1 MSAPSLDELLDH
13 ADALPSLPEIV
24 HHVLDALKDDNADID
39 TLVHHINTDP
49 AIVSRLLAG
58 ANASAFGLAA
68 PVDSARQAFMVLGEN
83 RVVSIILATALIER
97 YSGQNAGFDP
107 RGLWRHTLG
116 VATCARALAERLS
129 FSPEMAFTGGLLHD
143 IGKLLM
149 LTAAPAA
156 YAGVMHLHQT
166 EDMPIV
172 AAELSVFGYDHA
184 TAGGQLATIWNL
196 PYEICEAISA
206 HHDPDSYS
214 SEFGEL
220 IHVANVLSHALELG
234 DPPGNRVPDL
244 SERACVSLGLSWP
257 AFAGRFGEI
266 EARYQGIRLVLG
278 I

>member
-1 MSAPSLDELLDH
+1 MSAPSLDELLSH

-24 HHVLDALKDDNADID
+24 HHVLSSLKDDNADVD

-68 PVDSARQAFMVLGEN
+68 QVDSARQAFMVLGEN
-83 RVVSIILATALIER
+83 RVISIILATALIER
-97 YSGQNAGFDP
+97 YSAQTAELDS

-116 VATCARALAERLS
+116 VATCARALAERLNY
-129 FSPEMAFTGGLLHD
+129 SPEMAFTGGLLHD

-149 LTAAPAA
+149 LTAAPTA
-156 YAGVMHLHQT
+156 YATVLQLHQT
-166 EDMPIV
+166 EDIPIV
-172 AAELSVFGYDHA
+172 TAELAVFDYDHA
-184 TAGGQLATIWNL
+184 AAGGQLATMWNL
-196 PYEICEAISA
+196 PYEIAEAIAA
-206 HHDPDSYS
+206 HHKPDDYS
-214 SEFGEL
+214 SELGDL

-234 DPPGNRVPDL
+234 DPPGNQVPDL
-244 SERACVSLGLSWP
+244 SERACASLGLSWP

-266 EARYQGIRLVLG
+266 EARYQGIRLILG

>member
-1 MSAPSLDELLDH
+1 MSAPSLDKLLQH

-24 HHVLDALKDDNADID
+24 RHVLDTLKDDNADVD

-58 ANASAFGLAA
+58 ANASAFGLAT

-83 RVVSIILATALIER
+83 RVISIILATALIER
-97 YSGQNAGFDP
+97 YSGQTDEFDL
-107 RGLWRHTLG
+107 RGLWRHSLG
-116 VATCARALAERLS
+116 VATCARTLAEHLD
-129 FSPEMAFTGGLLHD
+129 FSPEVAFTGGLLHD

-156 YAGVMHLHQT
+156 YAEVMHICKTGDVPVL
-166 EDMPIV
+166 

-184 TAGGQLATIWNL
+184 AAGSQLATMWRL
-196 PYEICEAISA
+196 PYEIAVSIAS
-206 HHDPDSYS
+206 HHEPDDSG
-214 SEFGEL
+214 SELGDL

-234 DPPGNRVPDL
+234 DSPANRVPDL
-244 SERACVSLGLSWP
+244 SERACAGLGLSWP
-257 AFAGRFGEI
+257 SLTGRFGEI
-266 EARYQGIRLVLG
+266 EARYQGIRLILG